1 MVVVLIPAYQP
12 DEALV
17 KLVKQLKSDN
27 FSCLVVD
34 DGSGESY
41 ADIFEQIKDIASVVH
56 APKNGGKR
64 RIFETAPCLALRAR
78 TGAPLFPRQKN
89 NTIGHKFYRNRAK
102 KMLYCK

>member
-41 ADIFEQIKDIASVVH
+41 ADIFEQLCRHVIKN
-56 APKNGGKR
+56 K
-64 RIFETAPCLALRAR
+64 
-78 TGAPLFPRQKN
+78 
-89 NTIGHKFYRNRAK
+89 
-102 KMLYCK
+102 